1 MLINKILN
9 IKYPIF
15 QGAMANIADAQFAA
29 DVANAGGLGVIATG
43 SMTPDKAREEILKC
57 FSLTDKPFGV
67 NLMLMNPY
75 SAQIVDVLCELKPAI
90 VTTGAGNP
98 RQNMAKLYEAG
109 IKVFPIVPTGALARR
124 MELYGADG
132 IIAEGTEAGG
142 HVGEMTTMTLI
153 PQVVDAV
160 NLPVIA
166 AGGIADSRGVVAA
179 IALGALGVQVGTSLL
194 ASTECPIHENYKLAV
209 VKAKDSDTIVT
220 GRSVKAPV
228 RCFKNAMTQHYVKLE
243 EEKAS
248 KEELEKLTM
257 GSLRKAVVEGDSKNG
272 SLMMGQI
279 AGLVKEIKPLK
290 EIFEDMVSGTTPLL
304 DELYENFR

>member
-1 MLINKILN
+1 
-9 IKYPIF
+9 
-15 QGAMANIADAQFAA
+15 
-29 DVANAGGLGVIATG
+29 
-43 SMTPDKAREEILKC
+43 
-57 FSLTDKPFGV
+57 
-67 NLMLMNPY
+67 
-75 SAQIVDVLCELKPAI
+75 
-90 VTTGAGNP
+90 
-98 RQNMAKLYEAG
+98 
-109 IKVFPIVPTGALARR
+109 
-124 MELYGADG
+124 
-132 IIAEGTEAGG
+132 
-142 HVGEMTTMTLI
+142 MTLI

-290 EIFEDMVSGTTPLL
+290 EIFEDMVFGTTPLL
-304 DELYENFR
+304 DKLYENFR